1 MLIDTH
7 AHIHFDDFKGDL
19 ADVFSNARTSQVGAI
34 ITVGTT
40 PQDSLKA
47 LDFVMN
53 PDVIALAH
61 GIKLYA
67 TAGIH
72 PHEAS
77 LGSDGLKVIGKLARN
92 GKYQGL
98 LVAIGECG
106 LDYFYDHSDRAV
118 QREIFAAQIALAHQ
132 HKLSLV
138 IHTREAWDETFE
150 ILDSCGVPERTIFYC
165 FTGSPVEAKKCLDIG
180 AYLSFSGIVTFKKAQ
195 EIRDAAKICSR
206 EKMLVETD
214 SPFLAPVPHRGK
226 SNQPAFL
233 VEVGACLAEVRNVS
247 VEEIARQTTQNAT
260 IAFPGIA
267 A

>member
-1 MLIDTH
+1 MSAIQTSTSEWVDTH
-7 AHIHFDDFKGDL
+7 CHVTYEDIPGGAEAALIAAREAGVKRMITIGTDL
-19 ADVFSNARTSQVGAI
+19 KTSKAAIELASANKDVWA
-34 ITVGTT
+34 TVG
-40 PQDSLKA
+40 L
-47 LDFVMN
+47 
-53 PDVIALAH
+53 
-61 GIKLYA
+61 
-67 TAGIH
+67 H
-72 PHEAS
+72 PHDAKNG
-77 LGSDGLKVIGKLARN
+77 LDGLHELITHDRV
-92 GKYQGL
+92 
-98 LVAIGECG
+98 VAIGECG
-106 LDYFYDHSDRAV
+106 LDYYYDHSDRAV
-118 QREIFAAQIALAHQ
+118 QRDIFAAQIALAHQ

-150 ILDSCGVPERTIFYC
+150 ILGSCGVPERTIFHC

-195 EIRDAAKICSR
+195 EIRDAAKVCSAD
-206 EKMLVETD
+206 KMLVETD